1 MGIEPTLAAWE
12 AAVLPLNYT
21 RTERALTGEVR
32 ISGAGNGTSPA
43 ELGQSPAFQR
53 PPPLESPARPGRTTT
68 LSGKRRPG
76 RHDDPMPSHQAK
88 APAGC
93 KIPMSER

>member
-21 RTERALTGEVR
+21 RTEWAPMGEVR

-43 ELGQSPAFQR
+43 ELGQSPSFE
-53 PPPLESPARPGRTTT
+53 PPDTSESACQTCRTAGPPREAPGR
-68 LSGKRRPG
+68 R
-76 RHDDPMPSHQAK
+76 DDVMVQPKSKLQ
-88 APAGC
+88 
-93 KIPMSER
+93 